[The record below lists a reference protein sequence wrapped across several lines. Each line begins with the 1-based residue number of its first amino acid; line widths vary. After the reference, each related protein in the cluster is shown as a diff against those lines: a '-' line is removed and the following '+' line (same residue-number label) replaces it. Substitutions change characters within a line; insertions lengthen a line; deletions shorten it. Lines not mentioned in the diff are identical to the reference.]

1 MSLGVGTVQS
11 TAAPHTTYDVAKKPI
26 ATPASPATP
35 APFR

>member
-11 TAAPHTTYDVAKKPI
+11 KAAPHATYDVAKKPI

-35 APFR
+35 SLFR